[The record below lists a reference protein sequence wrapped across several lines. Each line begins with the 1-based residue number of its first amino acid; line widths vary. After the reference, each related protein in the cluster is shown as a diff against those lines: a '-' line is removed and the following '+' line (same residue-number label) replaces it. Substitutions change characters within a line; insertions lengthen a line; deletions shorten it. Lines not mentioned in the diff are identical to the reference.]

1 MSLIDEAAAIRR
13 GEELEV
19 AALEAWLLAHLPGTH
34 GPLQVAQFPSGF
46 SNLTYLLTLGDLELV
61 LRRAPPGAA
70 VRGGHDMGREYRL
83 LAALHPVWD
92 KAPEALA
99 WCEDAGVIG
108 APFYVMRRVRGV
120 VLRGRVP
127 PGLALDADGF
137 AQLSGNF
144 ARELA
149 TLHHVDLQRAG
160 LDAFGHGEGYGRRQ
174 IEGWTQR
181 YTAARTPDSPDLDA
195 LSAWLAQRLPAEHAP
210 VLIHNDFKYDN
221 VLLDPDAPT
230 RILAVL
236 DWEMATVGDP
246 DYDLGTSLAYWAEA
260 DDPGNLRRF
269 GTTHLPGNLDRNG
282 LIGAYEHAS
291 GRRIDDP
298 VFLFAYGLF
307 KLAGIMQQ
315 IYARYRRGSTE
326 DPRFAGLIAL
336 VHDCATLADRAIRL
350 DRISGLA
357 DPS

>member
-1 MSLIDEAAAIRR
+1 MSNPTTTVRP
-13 GEELEV
+13 GEELPLD
-19 AALEAWLLAHLPGTH
+19 ALSDYLRNQWPGFSKINT
-34 GPLQVAQFPSGF
+34 LRQFPGGY
-46 SNLTYLLTLGDLELV
+46 SNLTYLLETDAGAVV
-61 LRRAPPGAA
+61 LRRPPVGAQIKSA
-70 VRGGHDMGREYRL
+70 HDMGREFRVLSL
-83 LAALHPVWD
+83 LRGHFDKIPQPV
-92 KAPEALA
+92 LF
-99 WCEDAGVIG
+99 CEDETIIG
-108 APFYVMRRVRGV
+108 APFYLMEQVQGV
-120 VLRGRVP
+120 VLRSKP
-127 PGLALDADGF
+127 PKEFQLTPDLMRRISEAAVDTLAALHGIDVEATGLI
-137 AQLSGNF
+137 QLGKP
-144 ARELA
+144 
-149 TLHHVDLQRAG
+149 Q
-160 LDAFGHGEGYGRRQ
+160 GYIERQ
-174 IEGWTQR
+174 TTGWTER
-181 YTAARTPDSPDLDA
+181 YRKSETDTVTDMDA
-195 LSAWLAQRLPAEHAP
+195 VAAWLNAHRPEDGAPAF
-210 VLIHNDFKYDN
+210 LHNDFKYDN
-221 VLLDPDAPT
+221 VLLDPHAPT